1 MIIFVIQFVNT
12 VFSNN
17 TSWKW
22 TGGLLLVSA
31 GSTQKL
37 CDISISDS
45 TNVAEVGFRLD
56 MLMNSEPSL
65 EIRKVYDRFEIK
77 SIVRALKKV
86 DQVAKITY
94 KAEKDR
100 SAFIMLLRFLKS
112 GDLVNIDLCRLF
124 K

>member
-1 MIIFVIQFVNT
+1 
-12 VFSNN
+12 
-17 TSWKW
+17 
-22 TGGLLLVSA
+22 
-31 GSTQKL
+31 
-37 CDISISDS
+37 
-45 TNVAEVGFRLD
+45 

-94 KAEKDR
+94 KAEKDK